1 MRTNRGLV
9 KRALAAV
16 ATSTAITAAIAGF
29 ATSASGTGSA
39 PAPTAGVDA
48 PTTSPSTT
56 ALPAVH
62 IDALPD
68 SSAVPAAAPTQVV
81 QQQISVAVVGG
92 DMTISPSSMTL
103 TLSRDG

>member
-16 ATSTAITAAIAGF
+16 ATSAAITAAIAGF
-29 ATSASGTGSA
+29 ATSASGTGS
-39 PAPTAGVDA
+39 PPPTAGVDA
-48 PTTSPSTT
+48 PSTTPSTT
-56 ALPAVH
+56 ALAATH
-62 IDALPD
+62 IDAIPE

-92 DMTISPSSMTL
+92 DMTVSPSNMTL
-103 TLSRDG
+103 